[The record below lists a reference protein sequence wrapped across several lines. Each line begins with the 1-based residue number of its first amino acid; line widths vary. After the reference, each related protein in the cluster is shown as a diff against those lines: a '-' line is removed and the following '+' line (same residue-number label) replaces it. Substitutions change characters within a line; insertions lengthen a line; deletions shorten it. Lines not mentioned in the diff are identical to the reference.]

1 MNVDLEIKQG
11 STFQRIVR
19 FEKEPFLFA
28 PITAILAR
36 TPARFTATAH
46 GIPDGWRVAI
56 VGMAGAKAAAVDFPP
71 ADDEFYS
78 ATKIDTDT
86 VEINELVSADIGR
99 TAGGSLCYYTP
110 VPLTG
115 ATARMQ
121 IKDKVGGTELLL
133 LSTANGR
140 LVLDETECTI
150 SIIVDAADTEA
161 ITWLKGVYDLELE
174 AGGVVYPV
182 LDGTVKVIKEVT
194 TV

>member
-11 STFQRIVR
+11 STFQRLVR
-19 FEKEPFLFA
+19 FEKEPFKFV

-36 TPARFTATAH
+36 TPAKFTVTSH

-71 ADDEFYS
+71 TDDEFYA
-78 ATKIDTDT
+78 ATVVDTNT

-99 TAGGSLCYYTP
+99 TASGSLCFYTP
-110 VPLTG
+110 VPLAG

-121 IKDKVGGTELLL
+121 IKDKIGGTELLL
-133 LSTANGR
+133 LDTANGR
-140 LVLDETECTI
+140 LVLDAAACTI
-150 SIIVDAADTEA
+150 SIIIDADDTES
-161 ITWLKGVYDLELE
+161 ITWLSGVYDLELE
-174 AGGVVYPV
+174 VSGVVYSV

>member
-19 FEKEPFLFA
+19 FEKEPFMFA

-71 ADDEFYS
+71 ADDEFYP
-78 ATKIDTDT
+78 ATKIDTNT
-86 VEINELVSADIGR
+86 VEINELVSADIGK
-99 TAGGSLCYYTP
+99 TASGSLCFYTP
-110 VPLTG
+110 VSLTG

-121 IKDKVGGTELLL
+121 IKNKVGGTELLL
-133 LSTANGR
+133 LDTANTR
-140 LVLDETECTI
+140 LVLDTAAYTI
-150 SIIVDAADTEA
+150 SMQIDADDTAA
-161 ITWLKGVYDLELE
+161 ITWTSGVYDLELE
-174 AGGVVYPV
+174 VGGVVYPV